1 MKNVGIYGTG
11 KQQVPELEWR
21 FNDLRTNLRIGEILA
36 ERGYVDAWQM
46 EQALAY
52 QKEHRD
58 KRVGQI
64 LIELKFVTEQ
74 QVLEAL
80 ASRLGLEIV
89 DVASQQVDLEAVAM
103 VDKELAE
110 KNLFLPLSVKN
121 RTMLLVTNDPLNY
134 FALEE
139 VRQQTGCYL
148 QILLSEEKPLRQAIS
163 YYFAEVGARQ
173 AATKANAGFVADEM
187 DDFDLTELENVD
199 EEAPIINLLNS
210 LVERAIKS
218 NASDIHIEPF
228 DRETKVRMRI
238 DGVILEYVSLQRN
251 VHQPLI
257 ARIKIMAT
265 LDIAE
270 KRIPQDGHF
279 RVRTENGHVNIRVSI
294 MPTVFGEKA
303 VLRLLTSSGHLDHAD
318 QFGMDD
324 ESYRQFLPL
333 LNCPNGIIYIT
344 GPTGSGKSTT
354 LYMILEYLSHRML
367 NISTIEDPV
376 EKNVSGINQTQVNP
390 VAGLTFEAGLRAL
403 LRQDPDIIM
412 VGETRDGE
420 TAEISVR
427 AAITGHVVLSTLH
440 TNDAASSIVRLG
452 DMGVENYLIANSLVG
467 MVAQRLMRKVCPN
480 CSQEIDTTPEERKL
494 LGEDVKKIHR
504 GRGCIQC
511 NNTGYRG
518 RTAIHEVIA
527 VDANLRHMISD
538 RASMDEVVAY
548 ARKYQNM
555 RTLKE
560 NGLKLV
566 KAGIST
572 PEELLKI
579 AYE

>member
-1 MKNVGIYGTG
+1 M
-11 KQQVPELEWR
+11 
-21 FNDLRTNLRIGEILA
+21 RTNLRIGEILE
-36 ERGYVDAWQM
+36 ERGYVDAGQM
-46 EQALAY
+46 QEALAY

-64 LIELKFVTEQ
+64 LIELNFVTEQ

-80 ASRLGLEIV
+80 ASRLELEIV

-103 VDKELAE
+103 VNKELAE
-110 KNLFLPLSVKN
+110 KNLFLPLSVTN
-121 RTMLLVTNDPLNY
+121 RTMVLVTNDPLNY

-163 YYFAEVGARQ
+163 YYFAEVGAKQ
-173 AATKANAGFVADEM
+173 AATEANAGFGA
-187 DDFDLTELENVD
+187 DDFDDLDLTELSNVE
-199 EEAPIINLLNS
+199 EEAPIIHLLNS

-228 DRETKVRMRI
+228 ERETKVRMRI
-238 DGVILEYVSLQRN
+238 DGVILEYVAIQRN

-257 ARIKIMAT
+257 ARIKIMAN

-279 RVRTENGHVNIRVSI
+279 RVRTESGYVNIRVSL

-303 VLRLLTSSGHLDHAD
+303 VLRLLTSSGQLDYPD
-318 QFGMDD
+318 QFGMDED
-324 ESYRQFLPL
+324 SYGKFLPM
-333 LNCPNGIIYIT
+333 LNSSNGIIYIT

-354 LYMILEYLSHRML
+354 LYMVLEYLSGRML
-367 NISTIEDPV
+367 NIATIEDPV
-376 EKNVSGINQTQVNP
+376 EKNVAGINQTQVNP
-390 VAGLTFEAGLRAL
+390 VAGLTFETGLRAL
-403 LRQDPDIIM
+403 LRQDPDVIM

-420 TAEISVR
+420 TAGISVR

-440 TNDAASSIVRLG
+440 TNSAASSIVRLE
-452 DMGVENYLIANSLVG
+452 DMGVETYLVANSLVG
-467 MVAQRLMRKVCPN
+467 VVAQRLMRKVCPH
-480 CSQEIDTTPEERKL
+480 CAQEMATTPQERAF
-494 LGEDVKKIHR
+494 LGESIGTVVR
-504 GRGCIQC
+504 GRGCAHC

-518 RTAIHEVIA
+518 RIAVHEIFA
-527 VDANLRHMISD
+527 VDAALRRMISSH
-538 RASMDEVVAY
+538 ASMEEIENY
-548 ARKYQNM
+548 AREKQNM

-560 NGLKLV
+560 NGVRLV
-566 KAGIST
+566 AEGIT
-572 PEELLKI
+572 TIEELMKI

>member
-1 MKNVGIYGTG
+1 MK
-11 KQQVPELEWR
+11 
-21 FNDLRTNLRIGEILA
+21 TNLRIGEILE
-36 ERGYVDAWQM
+36 ERGYVNARQM
-46 EQALAY
+46 EEALAY

-64 LIELKFVTEQ
+64 LIELNFVTEQ

-89 DVASQQVDLEAVAM
+89 DVSLQQVDLEAVAM

-110 KNLFLPLSVKN
+110 RNLFLPISVKN
-121 RTMLLVTNDPLNY
+121 RNMVLVTNDPLNY

-139 VRQQTGCYL
+139 VRQQTGCFL
-148 QILLSEEKPLRQAIS
+148 QIRLSQEEPLRQAIS

-173 AATKANAGFVADEM
+173 AATEANAGMGEDSF
-187 DDFDLTELENVD
+187 DDLDLTALENVE

-218 NASDIHIEPF
+218 DASDIHIEPF
-228 DRETKVRMRI
+228 ERQTKVRMRI
-238 DGVILEYVSLQRN
+238 DGVILEYISLKRN

-257 ARIKIMAT
+257 ARIKIMAN

-279 RVRTENGHVNIRVSI
+279 RVRAESGYVNIRVSL
-294 MPTVFGEKA
+294 MPTIFGEKA
-303 VLRLLTSSGHLDHAD
+303 VLRLLTSSTELDDSD
-318 QFGMDD
+318 QFGMGV
-324 ESYRQFLPL
+324 ESYQRFLPL
-333 LNCPNGIIYIT
+333 LNRPNGIIYFT

-354 LYMILEYLSHRML
+354 LYMILEYLSRRML

-376 EKNVSGINQTQVNP
+376 EKNVADINQTQVNP
-390 VAGLTFEAGLRAL
+390 TAGLTFEAGLRAL
-403 LRQDPDIIM
+403 LRQDPDVIM

-440 TNDAASSIVRLG
+440 TNDAVSSIVRLE
-452 DMGVENYLIANSLVG
+452 DMGVEPYLIAGSLVG
-467 MVAQRLMRKVCPN
+467 IVAQRLMRKVCLG
-480 CSQEIDTTPEERKL
+480 CAQEMEATPEEQRL
-494 LGEDVKKIHR
+494 LGEEGIKIRR
-504 GRGCIQC
+504 GRGCPQC

-518 RTAIHEVIA
+518 RAAIHEVLTI
-527 VDANLRHMISD
+527 DAPLRRMID
-538 RASMDEVVAY
+538 QRAPAEDILRY
-548 ARKYQNM
+548 AREQQGM
-555 RTLKE
+555 ATLRE
-560 NGLKLV
+560 SGILLV
-566 KAGIST
+566 KQGITT
-572 PEELLKI
+572 PEELMRI
-579 AYE
+579 TYE

>member
-1 MKNVGIYGTG
+1 
-11 KQQVPELEWR
+11 
-21 FNDLRTNLRIGEILA
+21 
-36 ERGYVDAWQM
+36 M

-80 ASRLGLEIV
+80 ASRLELEIV

-257 ARIKIMAT
+257 ARIKIMAN

-527 VDANLRHMISD
+527 VDANLRHMISEK
-538 RASMDEVVAY
+538 ASMDEVVAY

>member
-1 MKNVGIYGTG
+1 M
-11 KQQVPELEWR
+11 
-21 FNDLRTNLRIGEILA
+21 RTNLRIGEILA
-36 ERGYVDAWQM
+36 ERGYVDARQM
-46 EQALAY
+46 EEALAY

-80 ASRLGLEIV
+80 ASRLELEIV

-257 ARIKIMAT
+257 ARIKIMAN

-538 RASMDEVVAY
+538 KASMDEVVAY

>member
-1 MKNVGIYGTG
+1 MAA
-11 KQQVPELEWR
+11 
-21 FNDLRTNLRIGEILA
+21 NLRIGEILE
-36 ERGYVDAWQM
+36 ERGYVNAQQM
-46 EQALAY
+46 KEALAY
-52 QKEHRD
+52 QKDHRD

-64 LIELKFVTEQ
+64 LIELNFVTEQ

-80 ASRLGLEIV
+80 ASRLEMEIV

-110 KNLFLPLSVKN
+110 KNLFLPVIVKN
-121 RTMLLVTNDPLNY
+121 HTMVLVTNDPLNY

-148 QILLSEEKPLRQAIS
+148 QIRLSEEKPLRQAIS

-173 AATKANAGFVADEM
+173 AATEANAGFGADELEEL
-187 DDFDLTELENVD
+187 DLTNLD
-199 EEAPIINLLNS
+199 SMDAEAPVIHLLNS
-210 LVERAIKS
+210 LVERALKS

-238 DGVILEYVSLQRN
+238 DGVIMEYVSLQRN

-257 ARIKIMAT
+257 ARIKIMAN

-270 KRIPQDGHF
+270 RRIPQDGHF
-279 RVRTENGHVNIRVSI
+279 RVRTESGYANIRVSL

-303 VLRLLTSSGHLDHAD
+303 VLRLLTSSVHLDYSE

-324 ESYRQFLPL
+324 ESYQRFLPM
-333 LNCPNGIIYIT
+333 LNSANGIVYIT

-354 LYMILEYLSHRML
+354 LYMILEYLSNRMI

-376 EKNVSGINQTQVNP
+376 EKNVPGINQTQVNP
-390 VAGLTFEAGLRAL
+390 IAGLTFESGLRAL
-403 LRQDPDIIM
+403 LRQDPDLIM

-440 TNDAASSIVRLG
+440 TNDAASSIVRLE
-452 DMGVENYLIANSLVG
+452 DMGVETYLIANSLVG
-467 MVAQRLMRKVCPN
+467 VVAQRLMRKVCQN
-480 CSQEIDTTPEERKL
+480 CAQEMDATPEEQKI
-494 LGEDVKKIHR
+494 LGEDIKKVRR
-504 GRGCIQC
+504 GRGCAQC
-511 NNTGYRG
+511 SNTGYRG
-518 RTAIHEVIA
+518 RIA
-527 VDANLRHMISD
+527 VHEILAIDANLRRMISNH
-538 RASMDEVVAY
+538 ASQEEIVAY
-548 ARKYQNM
+548 AKEHQDM

-560 NGLKLV
+560 NGQKLV
-566 KAGIST
+566 KKGITT

>member
-1 MKNVGIYGTG
+1 M
-11 KQQVPELEWR
+11 
-21 FNDLRTNLRIGEILA
+21 RTNLRIGEILE
-36 ERGYVDAWQM
+36 ERGYVNARQM
-46 EQALAY
+46 EEALAY
-52 QKEHRD
+52 QKTHRD

-64 LIELKFVTEQ
+64 LIELAFVTEQ

-80 ASRLGLEIV
+80 ASRLELEIV

-103 VDKELAE
+103 VDKDLAE

-121 RTMLLVTNDPLNY
+121 RTMALVTNDPLNY

-148 QILLSEEKPLRQAIS
+148 QIMLSGEQPLRQAIS

-173 AATKANAGFVADEM
+173 AATQANAGVVTEEL
-187 DDFDLTELENVD
+187 DDLDLTELENGD
-199 EEAPIINLLNS
+199 EEAPIIHLLNS
-210 LVERAIKS
+210 LVDRAIKS

-228 DRETKVRMRI
+228 DRNTKVRMRI
-238 DGVILEYVSLQRN
+238 DGVIMDYVSLQRN

-257 ARIKIMAT
+257 ARIKIMAN

-279 RVRTENGHVNIRVSI
+279 RVRKESGNVIVLVSL

-303 VLRLLTSSGHLDHAD
+303 VLRLLNTATQLDYGD

-324 ESYRQFLPL
+324 ESYRRFLPL
-333 LNCPNGIIYIT
+333 LNSPNGIIYIT

-354 LYMILEYLSHRML
+354 LYMILEYLAGRMV

-376 EKNVSGINQTQVNP
+376 EKNVPGINQTQVNP
-390 VAGLTFEAGLRAL
+390 VAGLNFEVGLRAL

-440 TNDAASSIVRLG
+440 TNDAASSIVRLE

-467 MVAQRLMRKVCPN
+467 LVAQRLMRKVCPN
-480 CSQEIDTTPEERKL
+480 CSQEMDATPEEQKL
-494 LGEDVKKIHR
+494 LGSDVKKIQR
-504 GRGCIQC
+504 GRGCAQC

-518 RTAIHEVIA
+518 RIA
-527 VDANLRHMISD
+527 VHEIIAIDAPLRRMISD
-538 RASMDEVVAY
+538 HASMEEITAY
-548 ARKYQNM
+548 AREHQHMY
-555 RTLKE
+555 TLRE

-566 KAGIST
+566 KKGIST
-572 PEELLKI
+572 PEEWLKI
-579 AYE
+579 SL

>member
-1 MKNVGIYGTG
+1 MK
-11 KQQVPELEWR
+11 
-21 FNDLRTNLRIGEILA
+21 TNLRIGEILE
-36 ERGYVDAWQM
+36 ERGYVTPKQM
-46 EQALAY
+46 GEALAY

-58 KRVGQI
+58 KRIGQI
-64 LIELKFVTEQ
+64 LIELNFVSEE

-80 ASRLGLEIV
+80 ASRLEMEIV
-89 DVASQQVDLEAVAM
+89 DVASSQVDLEAVAM

-121 RTMLLVTNDPLNY
+121 HTMVLVTNDPLNY

-148 QILLSEEKPLRQAIS
+148 QICLSQEKPLRQAIS
-163 YYFAEVGARQ
+163 YYFAEVGAKQ
-173 AATKANAGFVADEM
+173 AAIQANAGFGE
-187 DDFDLTELENVD
+187 DDFDDLDLTELENVE
-199 EEAPIINLLNS
+199 EEAPIIHLLNS

-228 DRETKVRMRI
+228 ERETKVRMRI
-238 DGVILEYVSLQRN
+238 DGVILDYISLQRN

-257 ARIKIMAT
+257 ARIKIMAN

-279 RVRTENGHVNIRVSI
+279 RVRTESGYGNIRVSL

-303 VLRLLTSSGHLDHAD
+303 VLRLLMSSGQMDYAD
-318 QFGMDD
+318 QFGMAED
-324 ESYRQFLPL
+324 SYRRFLPML
-333 LNCPNGIIYIT
+333 DCSHGIIYIT

-354 LYMILEYLSHRML
+354 LYMILEYLSERML

-376 EKNVSGINQTQVNP
+376 EKNVPGINQTQVNP
-390 VAGLTFEAGLRAL
+390 TAGLTFETGLRAL
-403 LRQDPDIIM
+403 LRQDPDVIM

-427 AAITGHVVLSTLH
+427 AAITGHMVLSTLH
-440 TNDAASSIVRLG
+440 TNDAASSILRLE
-452 DMGVENYLIANSLVG
+452 DMGVETYLAANSLVG
-467 MVAQRLMRKVCPN
+467 IVAQRLMRKVCQN
-480 CSQEIDTTPEERKL
+480 CAQEMETTPQEREL
-494 LGEDVKKIHR
+494 LGEDVKWVKR
-504 GRGCIQC
+504 GRGCAQC

-518 RTAIHEVIA
+518 RAAIHEILT
-527 VDANLRHMISD
+527 VDRTLRRMISNH
-538 RASMDEVVAY
+538 ASTEEIAAY
-548 ARKYQNM
+548 GKEHQGM
-555 RTLKE
+555 HTLRE
-560 NGLKLV
+560 GGIALV
-566 KAGIST
+566 KQGITT
-572 PEELLKI
+572 PEELLRI

>member
-1 MKNVGIYGTG
+1 M
-11 KQQVPELEWR
+11 QE
-21 FNDLRTNLRIGEILA
+21 
-36 ERGYVDAWQM
+36 
-46 EQALAY
+46 ALAY

-64 LIELKFVTEQ
+64 LIELNFVTEQ

-80 ASRLGLEIV
+80 ASRLEMEIV

-103 VDKELAE
+103 VNKELAE
-110 KNLFLPLSVKN
+110 KNLFLPLSVTN
-121 RTMLLVTNDPLNY
+121 RTMVLVTNDPLNY

-163 YYFAEVGARQ
+163 YYFAEVGAKQ
-173 AATKANAGFVADEM
+173 AATEANAGFGA
-187 DDFDLTELENVD
+187 DDFDDLDLTELENVD
-199 EEAPIINLLNS
+199 EEAPIIHLLNS

-228 DRETKVRMRI
+228 ERQTKVRMRI
-238 DGVILEYVSLQRN
+238 DGVILEYVALQRN

-257 ARIKIMAT
+257 ARIKIMAN

-279 RVRTENGHVNIRVSI
+279 RVRTESGYVNIRVSL

-303 VLRLLTSSGHLDHAD
+303 VLRLLTSSGQLDYPD

-324 ESYRQFLPL
+324 DSYGKFLPM
-333 LNCPNGIIYIT
+333 LNSSNGIIYIT

-354 LYMILEYLSHRML
+354 LYMVLEYLSGRML
-367 NISTIEDPV
+367 NIATIEDPV
-376 EKNVSGINQTQVNP
+376 EKNVPGINQTQVNP
-390 VAGLTFEAGLRAL
+390 VAGLTFEMGLRAL
-403 LRQDPDIIM
+403 LRQDPDVIM

-420 TAEISVR
+420 TAGISVR

-440 TNDAASSIVRLG
+440 TNSAASSIVRLE
-452 DMGVENYLIANSLVG
+452 DMGVETYLVANSMVG
-467 MVAQRLMRKVCPN
+467 VVAQRLMRKVCPH
-480 CSQEIDTTPEERKL
+480 CAQEMETTPEEREF
-494 LGEDVKKIHR
+494 LGENIETVWR
-504 GRGCIQC
+504 GRGCAQC

-518 RTAIHEVIA
+518 RIA
-527 VDANLRHMISD
+527 VHEIFTVDAALRQMIGSH
-538 RASMDEVVAY
+538 ASMEEIESY
-548 ARKYQNM
+548 ARERQQM

-560 NGLKLV
+560 NGIRLV
-566 KAGIST
+566 ADGVTTI
-572 PEELLKI
+572 EELAKI
-579 AYE
+579 AYGS

>member
-1 MKNVGIYGTG
+1 MK
-11 KQQVPELEWR
+11 
-21 FNDLRTNLRIGEILA
+21 TNLRIGEILE
-36 ERGYVDAWQM
+36 ERGYVNGQQM

-52 QKEHRD
+52 QREHRNM
-58 KRVGQI
+58 RLGQI
-64 LIELKFVTEQ
+64 LITLQFVTEQ

-80 ASRLGLEIV
+80 ASRLDLEIV
-89 DVASQQVDLEAVAM
+89 DVFMQTVELEAVAM

-110 KNLFLPLSVKN
+110 KNLFLPLNVKN
-121 RTMLLVTNDPLNY
+121 RTMTLVTNDPLNY

-173 AATKANAGFVADEM
+173 AATQANAGFVTEEP
-187 DDFDLTELENVD
+187 DDLDLVELENVE
-199 EEAPIINLLNS
+199 EEAPIIHLLNS

-228 DRETKVRMRI
+228 DGNTKVRMRI
-238 DGVILEYVSLQRN
+238 DGVIMEYVALQRN

-257 ARIKIMAT
+257 ARIKIMAN

-279 RVRTENGHVNIRVSI
+279 RVRTENGHVNIRVSL

-303 VLRLLTSSGHLDHAD
+303 VLRLLNVSTQLDYAG

-324 ESYRQFLPL
+324 ESYRRFLPL
-333 LNCPNGIIYIT
+333 LNSANGIIYIT

-354 LYMILEYLSHRML
+354 LYMILEYLSKRMV

-376 EKNVSGINQTQVNP
+376 EKNVKDINQTQVNP
-390 VAGLTFEAGLRAL
+390 VAGLTFETGLRAL

-427 AAITGHVVLSTLH
+427 AAITGHMVLSTLH
-440 TNDAASSIVRLG
+440 TNDAASSIVRLK
-452 DMGVENYLIANSLVG
+452 DMGVDNYLIANSLVG
-467 MVAQRLMRKVCPN
+467 LVAQRLMRKVCAN
-480 CSQEIDTTPEERKL
+480 CSQEMETTEAERKL
-494 LGEDVKKIHR
+494 LGRDIMKIHR
-504 GRGCIQC
+504 GRGCAQC

-518 RTAIHEVIA
+518 RIAVHEIIA
-527 VDANLRHMISD
+527 VDSKLRHMISD
-538 RASMDEVVAY
+538 HASTDAIIAY
-548 ARKYQNM
+548 AKEHQQM
-555 RTLKE
+555 RTLRE
-560 NGLKLV
+560 SGIKLV
-566 KAGIST
+566 LKGIST

>member
-1 MKNVGIYGTG
+1 M
-11 KQQVPELEWR
+11 
-21 FNDLRTNLRIGEILA
+21 RTNLRIGEILE
-36 ERGYVDAWQM
+36 ERGYVDARQM
-46 EQALAY
+46 AEALAY

-64 LIELKFVTEQ
+64 LIELQFVSEQ

-80 ASRLGLEIV
+80 ASRLELEIV
-89 DVASQQVDLEAVAM
+89 DVASQTVDLEAVAM
-103 VDKELAE
+103 IDKELAE

-121 RTMLLVTNDPLNY
+121 RTMVLVTNDPLNY

-139 VRQQTGCYL
+139 ARQQTGCFL
-148 QILLSEEKPLRQAIS
+148 QIMLSEEKPLRQAIS
-163 YYFAEVGARQ
+163 YYFAEVGARK
-173 AATKANAGFVADEM
+173 AATQANAGFMAEEI
-187 DDFDLTELENVD
+187 DDLDLTELENVD
-199 EEAPIINLLNS
+199 EEAPIIHLLNS

-228 DRETKVRMRI
+228 DRDTKFRMRI
-238 DGVILEYVSLQRN
+238 DGVIMEYVTLQRN

-257 ARIKIMAT
+257 ARIKIMSN

-279 RVRTENGHVNIRVSI
+279 RVRTENGHVNIRVSL

-303 VLRLLTSSGHLDHAD
+303 VLRLLNAAAQLDYAE

-324 ESYRQFLPL
+324 ESYGQFLPL
-333 LNCPNGIIYIT
+333 LNSSNGIIYIT

-354 LYMILEYLSHRML
+354 LYMILEYLSRRMV

-376 EKNVSGINQTQVNP
+376 EKNVPGINQTQVNP

-440 TNDAASSIVRLG
+440 TNDAASSIVRLE

-467 MVAQRLMRKVCPN
+467 MVAQRLMRKVCGN
-480 CSQEIDTTPEERKL
+480 CSQEMDTTPQEQKL
-494 LGEDVKKIHR
+494 LGSEIKKIRR
-504 GRGCIQC
+504 GRGCAQC

-518 RTAIHEVIA
+518 RIAVHEIIA
-527 VDANLRHMISD
+527 VDTRLRHMISGH
-538 RASMDEVVAY
+538 ASTEEIIRY
-548 ARKYQNM
+548 AKENQGM
-555 RTLKE
+555 HTLRE

-566 KAGIST
+566 KKGIST

>member
-1 MKNVGIYGTG
+1 M
-11 KQQVPELEWR
+11 
-21 FNDLRTNLRIGEILA
+21 RTNLRIGEILA

-80 ASRLGLEIV
+80 ASRLELEIV

-257 ARIKIMAT
+257 ARIKIMAN

-538 RASMDEVVAY
+538 KASMDEVVAY

>member
-1 MKNVGIYGTG
+1 MAA
-11 KQQVPELEWR
+11 
-21 FNDLRTNLRIGEILA
+21 NLRIGEILE
-36 ERGYVDAWQM
+36 ERGYVDARQM
-46 EQALAY
+46 KEALAY

-64 LIELKFVTEQ
+64 LIELNFVTEQ

-80 ASRLGLEIV
+80 ASRLDLEIV
-89 DVASQQVDLEAVAM
+89 DVASLQVDLEAVAM

-110 KNLFLPLSVKN
+110 KNLFLPISAAN
-121 RTMLLVTNDPLNY
+121 HTMVLVTNDPLNY

-148 QILLSEEKPLRQAIS
+148 QIRLSEEKPLRQAIS

-173 AATKANAGFVADEM
+173 AATEANAGFGADELE
-187 DDFDLTELENVD
+187 DLDLTGLD
-199 EEAPIINLLNS
+199 SGDAEAPIIHLLNS
-210 LVERAIKS
+210 LIERAIKS

-228 DRETKVRMRI
+228 ERETKVRMRI
-238 DGVILEYVSLQRN
+238 DGVIMEYVSIQRN

-257 ARIKIMAT
+257 ARIKIMANM
-265 LDIAE
+265 DIAE
-270 KRIPQDGHF
+270 RRLPQDGHF
-279 RVRTENGHVNIRVSI
+279 RVRTESGPANIRVSM

-303 VLRLLTSSGHLDHAD
+303 VLRLLTSTVQLDYAQ
-318 QFGMDD
+318 QFGMED
-324 ESYRQFLPL
+324 ESYRRFLPML
-333 LNCPNGIIYIT
+333 GSANGIIYIT

-354 LYMILEYLSHRML
+354 LYMILEYLSKRML

-376 EKNVSGINQTQVNP
+376 EKNVADINQTQVNP

-440 TNDAASSIVRLG
+440 TNDAVSSIVRLE
-452 DMGVENYLIANSLVG
+452 DMGVETYLVANSLVG
-467 MVAQRLMRKVCPN
+467 IVAQRLMRKVCQD
-480 CSQEIDTTPEERKL
+480 CAQEMDVTPEERQL
-494 LGEDVKKIHR
+494 LGEKIRKVKR
-504 GRGCIQC
+504 GRGCARC
-511 NNTGYRG
+511 SNTGYRG
-518 RTAIHEVIA
+518 RIAIHEILTI
-527 VDANLRHMISD
+527 DAPLRRMISSH
-538 RASMDEVVAY
+538 ASQEEITAY
-548 ARKYQNM
+548 AREHQQM
-555 RTLKE
+555 RTLRE

-566 KAGIST
+566 EEGITT

>member
-1 MKNVGIYGTG
+1 M
-11 KQQVPELEWR
+11 
-21 FNDLRTNLRIGEILA
+21 RTNLRIGEILE
-36 ERGYVDAWQM
+36 ERGYVDARQM
-46 EQALAY
+46 QEALAY

-64 LIELKFVTEQ
+64 LIELNFVTEQ

-80 ASRLGLEIV
+80 ASRLELEIV

-103 VDKELAE
+103 VNKELAE
-110 KNLFLPLSVKN
+110 KNLFLPLSVTN
-121 RTMLLVTNDPLNY
+121 RTMVLVTNDPLNY

-163 YYFAEVGARQ
+163 YYFAEVGAKQ
-173 AATKANAGFVADEM
+173 AATEANAGFGA
-187 DDFDLTELENVD
+187 DDFDDLDLTELENVD
-199 EEAPIINLLNS
+199 EEAPIIHLLNS

-228 DRETKVRMRI
+228 ERQTKVRMRI
-238 DGVILEYVSLQRN
+238 DGVILEYVALQRN

-257 ARIKIMAT
+257 ARIKIMAN

-279 RVRTENGHVNIRVSI
+279 RVRTESGYVNIRVSL

-303 VLRLLTSSGHLDHAD
+303 VLRLLTSSGQLDYPD

-324 ESYRQFLPL
+324 DSYGKFLPM
-333 LNCPNGIIYIT
+333 LNSSNGIIYIT

-354 LYMILEYLSHRML
+354 LYMVLEYLSGRML
-367 NISTIEDPV
+367 NIATIEDPV
-376 EKNVSGINQTQVNP
+376 EKNVPGINQTQVNP
-390 VAGLTFEAGLRAL
+390 VAGLTFEMGLRAL
-403 LRQDPDIIM
+403 LRQDPDVIM

-420 TAEISVR
+420 TAGISVR

-440 TNDAASSIVRLG
+440 TNSAASSIVRLE
-452 DMGVENYLIANSLVG
+452 DMGVETYLVANSMVG
-467 MVAQRLMRKVCPN
+467 VVAQRLMRKVCPH
-480 CSQEIDTTPEERKL
+480 CAQEMETTPEEREF
-494 LGEDVKKIHR
+494 LGENIETVWR
-504 GRGCIQC
+504 GRGCAQC

-518 RTAIHEVIA
+518 RIA
-527 VDANLRHMISD
+527 VHEIFTVDAALRQMIGSH
-538 RASMDEVVAY
+538 ASMEEIESY
-548 ARKYQNM
+548 ARERQQM

-560 NGLKLV
+560 NGIRLV
-566 KAGIST
+566 ADGVTTI
-572 PEELLKI
+572 EELAKI
-579 AYE
+579 AYGS